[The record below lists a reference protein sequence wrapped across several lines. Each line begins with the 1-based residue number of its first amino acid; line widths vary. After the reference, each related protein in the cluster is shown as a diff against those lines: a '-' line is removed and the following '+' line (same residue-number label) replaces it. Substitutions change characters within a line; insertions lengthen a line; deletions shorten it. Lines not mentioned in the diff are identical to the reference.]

1 MDMNDMR
8 DPCNKQRVLLGIS
21 LNNFIVNLR
30 RKQHKF
36 MIKIYDKMLLWLV
49 ISDISVSL
57 IFSEKPSWCRL
68 RCWKSN

>member
-36 MIKIYDKMLLWLV
+36 MIKIYDKMLSWLV
-49 ISDISVSL
+49 ISDISVSV
-57 IFSEKPSWCRL
+57 IFSEKTSWCRL

>member
-36 MIKIYDKMLLWLV
+36 MIKINDKMLLWLV
-49 ISDISVSL
+49 ISDISVSV
-57 IFSEKPSWCRL
+57 IFSEKTSWCRL

>member
-1 MDMNDMR
+1 MDKNDMG
-8 DPCNKQRVLLGIS
+8 DPCNKQRVLLGIAF
-21 LNNFIVNLR
+21 NNFIVNLR
-30 RKQHKF
+30 GKQHKF

-68 RCWKSN
+68 RCWKPN